1 MGYKTVVV
9 PDENIPIFTEQ
20 ALDDKFKPE
29 ATWRTTFLTGKRS
42 SEEIAGKV
50 GELNSGILKVKT
62 SVKLGEARDGI
73 PVLIYASQ
81 KTIEEIKKWRAKVG
95 EDATLMNIIFEL
107 RRGFYGG
114 WSGHF
119 VEDTFYECKTCG
131 GYIKGRIEHKHS
143 VEDMGGRAGNE
154 DMEYKC
160 IRCGE
165 TLDYKNL
172 IHRD

>member
-42 SEEIAGKV
+42 GEEIAGKV

-62 SVKLGEARDGI
+62 SVKLGELRGGI

-81 KTIEEIKKWRAKVG
+81 KTIEEIRKQHAKIGKEVA
-95 EDATLMNIIFEL
+95 DMDIISYL

-114 WSGHF
+114 LSDHW
-119 VEDTFYECKTCG
+119 VEDTFYECKTCC
-131 GYIKGRIEHKHS
+131 GYIKGLIEHKHS

-154 DMEYKC
+154 GFDYNC
-160 IRCGE
+160 IRCGQ
-165 TLDYKNL
+165 TLDYKTT
-172 IHRD
+172 IYRD